1 MKGGTWIAARCQ
13 KKEAVMRLRKIP
25 RRAITPVTIVAMA
38 CLTLAGTM
46 TASSAS
52 SAASTRTINVLLATQ
67 LTGGSLYPE
76 VGPATLA
83 AVKEINAT
91 GGIHGHKVVLT
102 TCDNQSQVNVDA
114 TCAQEAVAN
123 HDVAVLGNGNVEDT
137 TMLPILQHAH
147 IAEIGQ
153 DESSALGSTEPIAF
167 PGATGGFGLSNA
179 AGPFLKR
186 AGCTKV
192 SAVIISGFTATAGI
206 AAAMKAS
213 IEGSGL
219 TYVGPTYSPITQ
231 TDFTS
236 TMEAITL
243 SGADCITGGLA
254 ISQTQ
259 GLLTA
264 WKASGSTIKMVLPG
278 TIVPPA
284 SAMASIDSG
293 VYLFSP
299 LRLPSDPV
307 VKPVAAAIKKWEPQ
321 TTITQRAIEA
331 YDYTM
336 MFASALRKA
345 NPKTYTN
352 RTVLAALNH
361 ISNYSPLGNVFHPYS
376 TNKPIPGNV
385 GNRTFNHWCI
395 EYQANGATTTVTSGW
410 IAIPTT

>member
-1 MKGGTWIAARCQ
+1 MQ
-13 KKEAVMRLRKIP
+13 
-25 RRAITPVTIVAMA
+25 
-38 CLTLAGTM
+38 
-46 TASSAS
+46 
-52 SAASTRTINVLLATQ
+52 
-67 LTGGSLYPE
+67 
-76 VGPATLA
+76 
-83 AVKEINAT
+83 
-91 GGIHGHKVVLT
+91 
-102 TCDNQSQVNVDA
+102 
-114 TCAQEAVAN
+114 
-123 HDVAVLGNGNVEDT
+123 
-137 TMLPILQHAH
+137 
-147 IAEIGQ
+147 
-153 DESSALGSTEPIAF
+153 
-167 PGATGGFGLSNA
+167 
-179 AGPFLKR
+179 
-186 AGCTKV
+186 
-192 SAVIISGFTATAGI
+192 
-206 AAAMKAS
+206 AS
-213 IEGSGL
+213 IVGSGL

-284 SAMASIDSG
+284 ASMASIDSG

-307 VKPVAAAIKKWEPQ
+307 VAPVIAAIKKWEPS

-336 MFASALRKA
+336 MFASALRSA

-352 RTVLAALNH
+352 KTVLSALNH
-361 ISNYSPLGNVFHPYS
+361 IKNYSPLGNVFHPY
-376 TNKPIPGNV
+376 TTTAKIPGNV
-385 GNRTFNHWCI
+385 GDRTFNHWCI
-395 EYQANGATTTVTSGW
+395 EYEANGATTKVTSGW